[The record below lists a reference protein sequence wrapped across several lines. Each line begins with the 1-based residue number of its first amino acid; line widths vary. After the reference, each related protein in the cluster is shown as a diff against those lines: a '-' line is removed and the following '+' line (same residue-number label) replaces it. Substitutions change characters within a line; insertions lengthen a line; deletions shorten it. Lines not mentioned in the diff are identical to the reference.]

1 MLNSLIRG
9 IDWANQRQGEVSS
22 LVIYPLVIIVIYE
35 VFMRYVFNAPT
46 IWGFEAT
53 AFAYGIHYMLGLSYT
68 ENQDGNV
75 KVDILTSRL
84 SPKTQA
90 ILGIISYA
98 VIFLPVFFFMTV
110 GAIKFAYTSTAAGE
124 LNSTSWAPP
133 LYPFK
138 IIMALG
144 FLFLL
149 LQGLSSLLKQVQAL
163 TNPNPNQQSLQ
174 GK

>member
-1 MLNSLIRG
+1 MLKSLIRG
-9 IDWANQRQGEVSS
+9 VDMAIEKQGQVSS
-22 LVIYPLVIIVIYE
+22 YVIYPLVIIVIYE

-53 AFAYGIHYMLGLSYT
+53 AFAYGVHYMLGLSYT

-75 KVDILTSRL
+75 KVDIFTSRL
-84 SPKTQA
+84 PARTQA
-90 ILGIISYA
+90 VLGILTYT

-138 IIMALG
+138 IIMAIG

-149 LQGLSSLLKQVQAL
+149 LQGFSSLLKHVQAL
-163 TNPNPNQQSLQ
+163 INPNPNQQ
-174 GK
+174 G